1 MKVFLNP
8 GHSPN
13 GIPDPGAKNAETGL
27 RECDV
32 AKNVANL
39 VEKYL
44 VAAGVDVVGNIQSD
58 NLYYDSDYPQPCVCA
73 EANDS
78 GADIFVSIHCN
89 AFDGAAHGTETYCYG
104 PGEGEKLAGCINAQI
119 VSALGTLNRGVK
131 YQPGYIVL
139 KHTNMTA
146 VLVETAFIDSDIDEP
161 LLREQQ
167 DDFARAIARG
177 ITDYEQMML

>member
-8 GHSPN
+8 GHAPN
-13 GIPDPGAKNAETGL
+13 GVPDPGASNPETHL

-32 AKNVANL
+32 AKNIANL

-44 VAAGVDVVGNIQSD
+44 TAAGVEVVGNLQSD
-58 NLYYDSDYPQPCVCA
+58 NLYYDSDYDQVCVCA
-73 EANDS
+73 TANDS

-104 PGEGEKLAGCINAQI
+104 PGSGEKLAECINDQI
-119 VSALGTLNRGVK
+119 VEALGTLDRGVK
-131 YQPGYIVL
+131 YQPSYIVL
-139 KHTNMTA
+139 KHTNMPA

-161 LLREQQ
+161 LLREKQ

-177 ITDYEQMML
+177 ITDYENL

>member
-8 GHSPN
+8 GHAPD
-13 GIPDPGAKNAETGL
+13 GIPDTGAKNAETGL

-32 AKNVANL
+32 AKNIADL

-44 VAAGVDVVGNIQSD
+44 VAAGVEVVGNIQSD

-73 EANDS
+73 EANAS

-89 AFDGAAHGTETYCYG
+89 AFDGEAHGTETFAYAPG
-104 PGEGEKLAGCINAQI
+104 GEGEKLAACINNQI
-119 VSALGTLNRGVK
+119 VASLGTLDRGVK
-131 YQPGYIVL
+131 FRDDYIVL
-139 KHTNMTA
+139 KHTDMTA

-161 LLREQQ
+161 LLRTKQN
-167 DDFARAIARG
+167 DFARAIARG
-177 ITDYEQMML
+177 ITDYEQSL

>member
-13 GIPDPGAKNAETGL
+13 GIPDTGAKNAETGL

-32 AKNVANL
+32 AKHIANL

-44 VAAGVDVVGNIQSD
+44 TAAGVEVVGNIQSD

-73 EANDS
+73 EANAS

-89 AFDGAAHGTETYCYG
+89 AFDCDAHGTETYAYTSG
-104 PGEGEKLAGCINAQI
+104 GEGEKLACCINDQI
-119 VSALGTLNRGVK
+119 VGALGTLDRGVK
-131 YQPGYIVL
+131 FRQDYIVL
-139 KHTNMTA
+139 RHTDMPA
-146 VLVETAFIDSDIDEP
+146 VIVETAFIDSDIDEP
-161 LLREQQ
+161 LLRVKQ

-177 ITDYEQMML
+177 ITDYENL